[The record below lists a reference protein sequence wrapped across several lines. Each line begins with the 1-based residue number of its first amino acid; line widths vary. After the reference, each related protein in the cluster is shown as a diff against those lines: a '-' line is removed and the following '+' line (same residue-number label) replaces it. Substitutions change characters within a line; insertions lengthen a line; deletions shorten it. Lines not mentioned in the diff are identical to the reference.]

1 LFALLIERY
10 LVTDRFFAGTKR
22 KPE

>member
-10 LVTDRFFAGTKR
+10 LVTDRIFAGTKR

>member
-22 KPE
+22 EPE